1 MKISQK
7 ITLNTGLMYVKTVL
21 TIGITLYST
30 RIILNEL
37 GASDFGIFNIVA
49 GVIAMLSFLTTAM
62 SLSTR
67 RFLSTAIGQ
76 NDIECLAVVFRT
88 SVKIH
93 VVYGFIFVIFFEL
106 ISLFLFKSF
115 LNIPEDRLYA
125 AYFVFQ
131 CMLISSFFSIVS
143 IPYNAA
149 INSHEDIFV
158 MSIIYTIEAIIK
170 LGIAIYLQYTIFDK
184 LIVYGIL
191 LATTYTLTTFIQKS
205 FCKRHYVE
213 THIKKESDKKLTR
226 KLISFSCWTS
236 FSNVAKVLVS
246 QGSILILN
254 IFGGTIVNAAY
265 GIAMQVNGQMSY
277 FSAALLQAM
286 EPQIMKSKGALD
298 DVRMKRLSISA
309 CKLSFFLISF
319 FSIPIMIRMPF
330 VLELWLK
337 NNPDYTIVFCKV
349 ILLSTMCAQITMGL
363 QSAIFANGNIRLYQL
378 ITGLMQIM
386 VLPLSYILLKNGYPI
401 YFAVLT
407 ILVVELVLSMTRI
420 FLAKKIL
427 NIGVSY
433 FLRQVVFRS
442 LLSCAIT
449 YFMTYLVNIRVPDSL
464 LGFISL
470 CTFSFILYFM
480 LFYKIVLN
488 SQEKISVKNIVNS
501 LKLKIKSFL

>member
-1 MKISQK
+1 
-7 ITLNTGLMYVKTVL
+7 MYIKTVL
-21 TIGITLYST
+21 TVGIALYST

-67 RFLSTAIGQ
+67 RFLSTAIGI
-76 NDIECLAVVFRT
+76 NDIEYLATIFRT

-93 VVYGFIFVIFFEL
+93 IAYGFIFVIFFEL
-106 ISLFLFKSF
+106 VSVFLFGFF
-115 LNIPEDRLYA
+115 LNIPESRLYA

-131 CMLISSFFSIVS
+131 CMLISTFFSIVS

-158 MSIIYTIEAIIK
+158 MSIIYTVEAVIK

-191 LATTYTLTTFIQKS
+191 LAITYSLTTFIQK
-205 FCKRHYVE
+205 FYCKKYYAE
-213 THIKKESDKKLTR
+213 THIKKKSDKILTH
-226 KLISFSCWTS
+226 KLISFSCWAS
-236 FSNVAKVLVS
+236 FSNMTKILVS
-246 QGSILILN
+246 QGSVLILN

-265 GIAMQVNGQMSY
+265 GIATQVNGQMNY
-277 FSAALLQAM
+277 FSAALLQAI

-298 DVRMKRLSISA
+298 DGRMKRLSISA

-319 FSIPIMIRMPF
+319 FSIPIMVKMPF
-330 VLELWLK
+330 VLDLWLK
-337 NNPDYTIVFCKV
+337 NNPDYTVVFCKI

-378 ITGLMQIM
+378 IVGSIQIM
-386 VLPLSYILLKNGYPI
+386 ALPLSYILLKNGCPI
-401 YFAVLT
+401 YFAVLI
-407 ILVVELVLSMTRI
+407 ILVIELILSIVRI

-427 NIGVSY
+427 NIGGFY
-433 FLRQVVFRS
+433 FLKQVVFKS
-442 LLSCAIT
+442 LLSCTVT
-449 YFMTYLVNIRVPDSL
+449 YFVIYWVNIRIPDSL
-464 LGFISL
+464 LGFVFL
-470 CTFSFILYFM
+470 CIFSFILYLI
-480 LFYKIVLN
+480 LFYNIVLN
-488 SQEKISVKNIVNS
+488 SQEKGAVKNVLNS
-501 LKLKIKSFL
+501 LTLKIKSYL